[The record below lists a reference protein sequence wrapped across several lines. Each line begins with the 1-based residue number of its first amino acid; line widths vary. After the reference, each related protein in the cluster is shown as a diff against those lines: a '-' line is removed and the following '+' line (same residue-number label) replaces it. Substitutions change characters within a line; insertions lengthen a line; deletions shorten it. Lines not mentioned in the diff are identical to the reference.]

1 MPVANGRRVAVI
13 AGCRTPF
20 CKSGTTLK
28 DVRAVDLARFVARE
42 LLERTNLDG
51 ADVNAV
57 IFGQVVPSALVPNV
71 AREVSLLPQFPKEI
85 PAYSLNR
92 ACASSG
98 QAVANAYDEI
108 VLGDAEVVLAGGV
121 ESLSDIPILASRRLA
136 DILMEASKAKSFGAR
151 LRTLSRIRP
160 RDLVPVSPAI
170 AEPSTGETMG
180 QSAEKMAKENHI
192 SRAAQDRWA
201 LRSHEL
207 AARGTDDGRITAEIV
222 PWFGPG
228 GRAGDGVVTQDN
240 GVRRDTSLEQMAKL
254 KPVFDRRYGSVTA
267 ANSSPLT
274 DGASAVLVM
283 SDSAARA
290 LGYTPLAYV
299 RSYAVA
305 AVDPGWQLLQAPIF
319 AVPKAL
325 ERAGIQWKELGVIE
339 VHEAFAAQV
348 LSNLQGWAA
357 KGWEINEDIIN
368 VMGGSIA
375 IGHPFGATGTR
386 LVTTLAN
393 EMARRDVQFGLLS
406 ICAQGGMGLAMVWSA
421 ADGSGRGAHLGA
433 RRRRHRRRH
442 FRLEERAGQQAFGR
456 GEAGPARDVRRVG
469 ARRRRAGR
477 RLLLVEA
484 RELHRGG
491 RHRGVRPAHHRR
503 GSRAALGR
511 GPGNAGPGGA
521 LPQTDRRR
529 DSRRVPR
536 RRTRVRPRLRVPRGL
551 RSPPDPARPPGSA
564 ARHSPGGGRL
574 PAAPPVDWRP
584 RGARH
589 HPRGQGRRRQ
599 EGVPF
604 GHRGRAGSSRHPQGR
619 HHRRGAT
626 HGRRLAPASQAAGRV
641 PRMAARRQPTG
652 PGLGLPSRAEAGT
665 RADARQLSRAPR
677 RVGGGGAW
685 AETRHGGGSEARGA
699 AVRAARRH

>member
-1 MPVANGRRVAVI
+1 MPGADGRRVAVI

-20 CKSGTTLK
+20 CKSGTVLK
-28 DVRAVDLARFVARE
+28 DARAVDLARFVARE

-108 VLGDAEVVLAGGV
+108 VLGDADVVLAGGV

-136 DILMEASKAKSFGAR
+136 DILVEASKAKSLGAR

-207 AARGTDDGRITAEIV
+207 AARGTDDGRIPAEIV
-222 PWFGPG
+222 PWFPPPRG

-240 GVRRDTSLEQMAKL
+240 GIRRDTSLEQMSKL

-274 DGASAVLVM
+274 DGASAVLLM

-325 ERAGIQWKELGVIE
+325 ERAGIQWKDLGVIE

-348 LSNLQGWAA
+348 LSNFQGWAA

-386 LVTTLAN
+386 IVTTLAN
-393 EMARRDVQFGLLS
+393 EMTRRDVQFGLLS
-406 ICAQGGMGLAMVWSA
+406 ICAQGGMGFAMV
-421 ADGSGRGAHLGA
+421 LE
-433 RRRRHRRRH
+433 RR
-442 FRLEERAGQQAFGR
+442 
-456 GEAGPARDVRRVG
+456 
-469 ARRRRAGR
+469 
-477 RLLLVEA
+477 
-484 RELHRGG
+484 
-491 RHRGVRPAHHRR
+491 
-503 GSRAALGR
+503 
-511 GPGNAGPGGA
+511 
-521 LPQTDRRR
+521 
-529 DSRRVPR
+529 
-536 RRTRVRPRLRVPRGL
+536 
-551 RSPPDPARPPGSA
+551 
-564 ARHSPGGGRL
+564 
-574 PAAPPVDWRP
+574 
-584 RGARH
+584 
-589 HPRGQGRRRQ
+589 
-599 EGVPF
+599 
-604 GHRGRAGSSRHPQGR
+604 
-619 HHRRGAT
+619 
-626 HGRRLAPASQAAGRV
+626 
-641 PRMAARRQPTG
+641 
-652 PGLGLPSRAEAGT
+652 
-665 RADARQLSRAPR
+665 
-677 RVGGGGAW
+677 
-685 AETRHGGGSEARGA
+685 
-699 AVRAARRH
+699 